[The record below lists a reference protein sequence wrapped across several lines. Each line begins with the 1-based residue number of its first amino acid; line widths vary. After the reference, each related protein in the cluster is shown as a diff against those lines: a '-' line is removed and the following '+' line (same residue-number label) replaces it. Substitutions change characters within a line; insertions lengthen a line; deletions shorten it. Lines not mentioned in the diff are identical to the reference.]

1 MFRHRRHLHRWT
13 CRLVVLWLFGI
24 AAGVAHACLAADLA
38 RTDVQQLAA
47 AVTLGTTAA
56 PAGQV
61 HPGAHQAAAAAGPAY
76 GASDCTVNCQ
86 NFCVKSSLSI
96 PTVKTAGDDAGGHG
110 LPPPAVLA
118 GLPMPDAPAA
128 QRWTLGLEGGH
139 APPITIA
146 FLRLA
151 L

>member
-1 MFRHRRHLHRWT
+1 MFRHRRHLHRWA

-24 AAGVAHACLAADLA
+24 AAGVAHACMVADLA

-47 AVTLGTTAA
+47 A
-56 PAGQV
+56 
-61 HPGAHQAAAAAGPAY
+61 AGPADA
-76 GASDCTVNCQ
+76 ASDCTANCQ
-86 NFCVKSSLSI
+86 NFCVKSSASI
-96 PTVKTAGDDAGGHG
+96 PTVKTAGNDAAGHA

>member
-1 MFRHRRHLHRWT
+1 MFRHRRHLHRWA

-24 AAGVAHACLAADLA
+24 AAGVAHACMVADLA

-47 AVTLGTTAA
+47 A
-56 PAGQV
+56 
-61 HPGAHQAAAAAGPAY
+61 AGPADA
-76 GASDCTVNCQ
+76 ASDCTANCQ
-86 NFCVKSSLSI
+86 NFCVKSSVSI

>member
-1 MFRHRRHLHRWT
+1 MFRHRRHLHRWA

-24 AAGVAHACLAADLA
+24 AAGVAHACMVADLA

-47 AVTLGTTAA
+47 A
-56 PAGQV
+56 
-61 HPGAHQAAAAAGPAY
+61 AGPADA
-76 GASDCTVNCQ
+76 ASDCTANCQ
-86 NFCVKSSLSI
+86 TFCVKSSVSI

>member
-1 MFRHRRHLHRWT
+1 MFRHRRHLHRWA

-24 AAGVAHACLAADLA
+24 AAGVAHACMVADLA
-38 RTDVQQLAA
+38 RTDVQQF
-47 AVTLGTTAA
+47 
-56 PAGQV
+56 
-61 HPGAHQAAAAAGPAY
+61 AAAAGPADA
-76 GASDCTVNCQ
+76 ASDCTANCQ
-86 NFCVKSSLSI
+86 NFCVKSSVSI
-96 PTVKTAGDDAGGHG
+96 PTVKTAGDDAAGHG